1 MLRQV
6 VSISTKHL
14 RKSSA
19 RSARLYSTIPAE
31 ALVARF
37 KTHGSPKSVLTL
49 EKEKL
54 PSSLKDDEVLV
65 KMLFAPI
72 NPSDINMIEGTYP
85 VLPSLPAVAGNEG
98 VGQIVA
104 VGGNVKNVKPNDFV
118 LPSKPGFGTWRN
130 YAVVSSKSVSA
141 VHHPALNN
149 VKPEYLAALSVNPLT
164 ALRLLEDF
172 EQLNKGDV
180 VIQNGA
186 NSMVGQCVLQLAK
199 LKGVKTI
206 NIIREERPGY
216 EQVVERMKQHGGYIV
231 CGDKYLRTAQFR
243 DLIKDLPQPK
253 LALNCTGGETVTE
266 MSRLLA
272 PGGTLVTYGGM
283 ARRPVTV
290 PTSALLFK
298 DIKLRG
304 FWLTAW
310 NEQHPDKRAQSLEQ
324 LIGLVAEEKLRLWVE
339 RHSLTSLNLALQRS
353 EEPFKDRKVLLS
365 LQQ

>member
-1 MLRQV
+1 MQL
-6 VSISTKHL
+6 I
-14 RKSSA
+14 
-19 RSARLYSTIPAE
+19 I
-31 ALVARF
+31 
-37 KTHGSPKSVLTL
+37 
-49 EKEKL
+49 
-54 PSSLKDDEVLV
+54 
-65 KMLFAPI
+65 
-72 NPSDINMIEGTYP
+72 
-85 VLPSLPAVAGNEG
+85 
-98 VGQIVA
+98 
-104 VGGNVKNVKPNDFV
+104 
-118 LPSKPGFGTWRN
+118 GTWRN
-130 YAVVSSKSVSA
+130 FAVVSSKSVTA
-141 VHHPALNN
+141 VNNPAVNN

-172 EQLNKGDV
+172 ETLNKGDV

-206 NIIREERPGY
+206 NIIRQERPGY
-216 EQVVERMKQHGGYIV
+216 EELVERMKQHGGYIV
-231 CGDKYLRTAQFR
+231 CGDKYMRTAQFR
-243 DLIKDLPQPK
+243 ELIKDLPQPK
-253 LALNCTGGETVTE
+253 LALNCTGGDTVTE

-272 PGGTLVTYGGM
+272 PGGTIVTYGGM

-310 NEQHPDKRAQSLEQ
+310 NEKNPEKRAQALDQ
-324 LIGLVAEEKLRLWVE
+324 LVSLVAEDKLRLWVE
-339 RHSLTSLNLALQRS
+339 RHSFSSLNLALARA

>member
-1 MLRQV
+1 
-6 VSISTKHL
+6 
-14 RKSSA
+14 
-19 RSARLYSTIPAE
+19 
-31 ALVARF
+31 
-37 KTHGSPKSVLTL
+37 
-49 EKEKL
+49 
-54 PSSLKDDEVLV
+54 
-65 KMLFAPI
+65 
-72 NPSDINMIEGTYP
+72 
-85 VLPSLPAVAGNEG
+85 
-98 VGQIVA
+98 
-104 VGGNVKNVKPNDFV
+104 
-118 LPSKPGFGTWRN
+118 
-130 YAVVSSKSVSA
+130 VVSSKSVTA
-141 VHHPALNN
+141 VTHPAAGSI
-149 VKPEYLAALSVNPLT
+149 KPEYLAALSINPLT

-172 EQLNKGDV
+172 ETLNKGDV

-216 EQVVERMKQHGGYIV
+216 DQLVERMKQYGGYVV
-231 CGDKYLRTAQFR
+231 CSDKYMRTAPFR
-243 DLIKDLPQPK
+243 ELIKDLPQPK

-283 ARRPVTV
+283 SRRPVTV

-310 NEQHPDKRAQSLEQ
+310 NEKNADKRAQALDQ

-339 RHSLTSLNLALQRS
+339 RHNFSSLNLALARA
-353 EEPFKDRKVLLS
+353 EEPYKERKVMLS

>member
-1 MLRQV
+1 M
-6 VSISTKHL
+6 
-14 RKSSA
+14 
-19 RSARLYSTIPAE
+19 
-31 ALVARF
+31 
-37 KTHGSPKSVLTL
+37 
-49 EKEKL
+49 
-54 PSSLKDDEVLV
+54 
-65 KMLFAPI
+65 
-72 NPSDINMIEGTYP
+72 
-85 VLPSLPAVAGNEG
+85 
-98 VGQIVA
+98 
-104 VGGNVKNVKPNDFV
+104 
-118 LPSKPGFGTWRN
+118 
-130 YAVVSSKSVSA
+130 SA
-141 VHHPALNN
+141 VHHPAVNTI
-149 VKPEYLAALSVNPLT
+149 KPEYLAALSVNPLT

-216 EQVVERMKQHGGYIV
+216 EQLVERMKQHGGYIV

-243 DLIKDLPQPK
+243 ELVRDLPQPK

-310 NEQHPDKRAQSLEQ
+310 NEQHPEQRAQSLEH
-324 LIGLVAEEKLRLWVE
+324 LISLVAEEKLRLWIE
-339 RHSLTSLNLALQRS
+339 RHSLSSLSLALARN
-353 EEPFKDRKVLLS
+353 EEPFKDRKVLLA

>member
-1 MLRQV
+1 
-6 VSISTKHL
+6 
-14 RKSSA
+14 
-19 RSARLYSTIPAE
+19 
-31 ALVARF
+31 
-37 KTHGSPKSVLTL
+37 
-49 EKEKL
+49 
-54 PSSLKDDEVLV
+54 
-65 KMLFAPI
+65 
-72 NPSDINMIEGTYP
+72 
-85 VLPSLPAVAGNEG
+85 
-98 VGQIVA
+98 
-104 VGGNVKNVKPNDFV
+104 
-118 LPSKPGFGTWRN
+118 
-130 YAVVSSKSVSA
+130 
-141 VHHPALNN
+141 
-149 VKPEYLAALSVNPLT
+149 
-164 ALRLLEDF
+164 
-172 EQLNKGDV
+172 
-180 VIQNGA
+180 
-186 NSMVGQCVLQLAK
+186 MVGQCVLQLAK

-216 EQVVERMKQHGGYIV
+216 EQLVERMKQHGGYIV

-310 NEQHPDKRAQSLEQ
+310 NEQNPDKRAQSLEH
-324 LIGLVAEEKLRLWVE
+324 LISLVAEEKLRLWVE
-339 RHSLTSLNLALQRS
+339 RHSLTSLNLALARS